1 MCHLIRQSPL
11 SLPFIPGIFLLL
23 TSLLSADEP
32 QILNLLSFNILQGGG
47 NAANVGF
54 PDQQFDGSRLDEIAA
69 VIHFTKADLVGIQED
84 ANQDRLLLQLGDG
97 WFKGGSVYSRFPLSV
112 ISHERYLTVVRVH
125 LPNRTSVVVANC
137 HWAPSRYGPFHAQ
150 ELLLQQG
157 SPSDADAFAE
167 QVLTYAGKP
176 QGARGYHRTMKALQP
191 LLNAGET
198 LFLTG
203 DFNEPSHL
211 DWTAR
216 YQQQGRSRWPGAPA
230 DRPLRQQVAWPGSMR
245 LEQAGMQ
252 DAYRVVKPDEVK
264 FPGITWTPQYP
275 AGTPGRREYSAQ
287 VLDRIDMIY
296 FRSDRFHPRQ
306 ASVVGEGSEFTELI
320 WPGHWPSDHRAVLVQ
335 FVSK

>member
-1 MCHLIRQSPL
+1 MFRLRQPSTRYCCVITTL
-11 SLPFIPGIFLLL
+11 VLLL
-23 TSLLSADEP
+23 VTQLAADDPRSL
-32 QILNLLSFNILQGGG
+32 NVLSFNILQGGG

-54 PDQQFDGSRLDEIAA
+54 VDQDFGGSRLREIAA
-69 VIHFTKADLVGIQED
+69 LIRFTKADLVGIQED
-84 ANQDRLLLQLGDG
+84 VGNDQLLRLLGEG
-97 WFKGGSVYSRFPLSV
+97 WFRSGSVYARFPLTL
-112 ISHERYLTVVRVH
+112 ISHAQYLTVVRMH
-125 LPNRTSVVVANC
+125 LPDQTAVVIVNC

-150 ELLLQQG
+150 ELLQQG
-157 SPSDADAFAE
+157 ELLGDTNAFADE
-167 QVLTYAGKP
+167 VLKYAGKP
-176 QGARGYHRTMKALQP
+176 QGPRGYDSTLKALQP

-252 DAYRVVKPDEVK
+252 DAYRVVKPDEVE

-306 ASVVGEGSEFTELI
+306 ASVVGEASEFTDLV
-320 WPGHWPSDHRAVLVQ
+320 WPGRWPSDHRAVLVQ